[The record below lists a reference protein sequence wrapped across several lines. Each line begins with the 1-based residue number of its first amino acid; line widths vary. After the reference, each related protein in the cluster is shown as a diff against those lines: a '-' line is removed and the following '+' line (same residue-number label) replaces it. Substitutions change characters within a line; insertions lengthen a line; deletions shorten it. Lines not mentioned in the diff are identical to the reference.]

1 MSTETKTLRFEGVV
15 TLGDDY
21 RVSYSGSPYDK
32 NGAVWIGDSDMVTE
46 IEEARFTK
54 PVTVGI
60 ADETFDG
67 DLFVETGWGY
77 SEYTPMDPDV
87 LKVGPHDLLQILSQ
101 YEGQSITLWVSEG
114 PINLLE
120 ES

>member
-1 MSTETKTLRFEGVV
+1 MKALRFEGLVQN
-15 TLGDDY
+15 GDY
-21 RVSYSGSPYDK
+21 CRVAYGDSDDDL
-32 NGAVWIGDSDMVTE
+32 NGAVHIGGVDVVDAVD
-46 IEEARFTK
+46 EAKFTK

-87 LKVGPHDLLQILSQ
+87 LKVGGHDLLEILSR
-101 YEGQSITLWVSEG
+101 YEGKSITVWISEG

-120 ES
+120 D

>member
-1 MSTETKTLRFEGVV
+1 MKALRFEGEV
-15 TLGDDY
+15 TLGDTF
-21 RVSYSGSPYDK
+21 RVYDDEEP
-32 NGAVWIGDSDMVTE
+32 GAIRIGGIDLVDAVD
-46 IEEARFTK
+46 EAKFTK

-60 ADETFDG
+60 ADENFDG

-87 LKVGPHDLLQILSQ
+87 LKVGGHDLLDILSR
-101 YEGQSITLWVSEG
+101 YEGKSITVWISEG

-120 ES
+120 D

>member
-1 MSTETKTLRFEGVV
+1 VSTETKTLKFQGVV
-15 TLGDDY
+15 ALGDYCRCPWDDEL
-21 RVSYSGSPYDK
+21 S
-32 NGAVWIGDSDMVTE
+32 GAVHIGGVDVVDAVD
-46 IEEARFTK
+46 EAKFTG

-67 DLFVETGWGY
+67 DLFVDTGWGY

-87 LKVGPHDLLQILSQ
+87 LKVGDHDLLVILSR
-101 YEGQSITLWVSEG
+101 YEGENITLWISDG

-120 ES
+120 D

>member
-1 MSTETKTLRFEGVV
+1 MKALKFEGVV
-15 TLGDDY
+15 TLGDSY
-21 RVSYSGSPYDK
+21 RVSYEGYPDEK
-32 NGAVWIGDSDMVTE
+32 NGAVWIGESDVVTE
-46 IEEARFTK
+46 IEDANFTT

-67 DLFVETGWGY
+67 DLFVDTGWGY

-87 LKVGPHDLLQILSQ
+87 LKVGGHDLLEILSR
-101 YEGQSITLWVSEG
+101 YEGKSITVWISEG

-120 ES
+120 D

>member
-1 MSTETKTLRFEGVV
+1 MKTLRFEGVV
-15 TLGDDY
+15 QNGDY
-21 RVSYSGSPYDK
+21 CRVSDGDSDDDL
-32 NGAVWIGDSDMVTE
+32 NGAVHIGGVDVVDTIQE
-46 IEEARFTK
+46 TKFTT

-87 LKVGPHDLLQILSQ
+87 LKVGGHDLLEILSR
-101 YEGQSITLWVSEG
+101 YEGKSITVWISEG

-120 ES
+120 D

>member
-1 MSTETKTLRFEGVV
+1 MKALRFEGEV
-15 TLGDDY
+15 TLGDTF
-21 RVSYSGSPYDK
+21 RVYYDEEP
-32 NGAVWIGDSDMVTE
+32 GAIRIGGIDLVDAVD
-46 IEEARFTK
+46 EAKFTK

-67 DLFVETGWGY
+67 DLFVETGWDY

-87 LKVGPHDLLQILSQ
+87 LKVGGHDLLEILSR
-101 YEGQSITLWVSEG
+101 YEGKSITVWVSEG

-120 ES
+120 D